1 MKYFLK
7 NIVILMLWFSS
18 INIALSLWILQT
30 KVDTKIEVIGQEK
43 IDSAHIIILGDS
55 RADRQLNPKI
65 IHSKTNLDVLNIAES
80 GLDLYSLSLRLKNTN
95 VKNKLIIISASSWQ
109 VNDGATDE
117 GYFRVEAFNNL
128 DAMQRLILYRDNP
141 IELKKMLSKCL
152 ISPINITIGNKERA
166 INRGFNNVKCK
177 NFSTD
182 NMFRNHP
189 FYRNIRMNGIK
200 TKLLK
205 DGLIELNKLN
215 CSGIIIYNA
224 PVCTEFINQA
234 KNNGA
239 WLMENEYCKTI
250 SNFIQTEKLKKTTF
264 IDLRN
269 LRGFSKEDYYD
280 PQHFCEQGANK
291 FTSKFI
297 PIINK
302 VITSSKSN
310 QNHQGSN

>member
-7 NIVILMLWFSS
+7 NIIILLFWFSS
-18 INIALSLWILQT
+18 INILLSLWMLQT

-43 IDSAHIIILGDS
+43 IDSAHILILGDS
-55 RADRQLNPKI
+55 RADRQLNPYI
-65 IHSKTNLDVLNIAES
+65 IHSKTNIDVLNIAES
-80 GLDLYSLSLRLKNTN
+80 SLDLYSLSLRLKNIN
-95 VKNKLIIISASSWQ
+95 VENKLIIISASSWQ
-109 VNDGATDE
+109 INDGATDE

-128 DAMQRLILYRDNP
+128 DATQRLVLYRDNL
-141 IELKKMLSKCL
+141 IDLKKMLPKCL
-152 ISPINITIGNKERA
+152 IKPINITIGNKERA
-166 INRGFNNVKCK
+166 VNSGFNNVACK
-177 NFSTD
+177 NFLTD

-189 FYRNIRMNGIK
+189 WYRNIRMNGVK

-224 PVCTEFINQA
+224 PVCTEFIRQA

-239 WLMENEYCKTI
+239 WHMEDEYCKTI
-250 SNFIQTEKLKKTTF
+250 SNFIQTEKFKKITF
-264 IDLRN
+264 VDLRN

-310 QNHQGSN
+310 QTHQGSN